1 MKKKTLLFQ
10 RFTAHDKSHP
20 RSAEIYQKL
29 QDLVPKMIELGYQC
43 DSSWV
48 TRPIRENET
57 VQSVLCGH
65 SEKLAIAFN
74 LIQRPVPSLIQVTKN
89 LRVCGDCRKLYFLF
103 IIFNNILLLF
113 LLDAAT
119 KLIAKIERLDIIV
132 RDANRIHHFFPNGQC
147 SCQDHF

>member
-1 MKKKTLLFQ
+1 
-10 RFTAHDKSHP
+10 
-20 RSAEIYQKL
+20 
-29 QDLVPKMIELGYQC
+29 MIELGYQC

-132 RDANRIHHFFPNGQC
+132 RDANRIHHFSPNGQC